1 MNEIKRQQFKK
12 KLDQLSGPIDL
23 LSDPNLGNLFE
34 ILQQV
39 LDDRSLQPE
48 QIVENLGTAVEAVQA
63 ALPDLASMVD
73 TAEVAQ
79 SMLELVGELLSNL
92 GDFSS

>member
-23 LSDPNLGNLFE
+23 LS
-34 ILQQV
+34 
-39 LDDRSLQPE
+39 S
-48 QIVENLGTAVEAVQA
+48 
-63 ALPDLASMVD
+63 
-73 TAEVAQ
+73 
-79 SMLELVGELLSNL
+79 L